1 MCTII
6 VQIMNPNEAF
16 FLCFLRVLFVVIEED
31 RNTRHSA
38 ASQRQ
43 LEEHIAKLLITAYG
57 VVVVL

>member
-1 MCTII
+1 MK
-6 VQIMNPNEAF
+6 AF
-16 FLCFLRVLFVVIEED
+16 FLCFLRVLFVVIQLEL
-31 RNTRHSA
+31 NTRHSA

>member
-1 MCTII
+1 
-6 VQIMNPNEAF
+6 MNPNEACL
-16 FLCFLRVLFVVIEED
+16 LCFLRVLFVVIEED

>member
-1 MCTII
+1 
-6 VQIMNPNEAF
+6 MNPNEAF

-43 LEEHIAKLLITAYG
+43 LEEHIAKLSTAAYG